1 MNNSV
6 VLITGALT
14 GIGRATA
21 FAFAKEG
28 ARLVVSGRHDEAGNT
43 LAAELRDMGAEAEF
57 VRADV
62 RHEDEVQSL
71 VDHAIARFG
80 RLDVAVNNAGTE
92 GKPGPVTEQ
101 TAEGFTAMFA
111 TNVLGTL
118 LSMKHELRVMQ
129 AQGSGSIVNISSTMG
144 ERGAANLSLY
154 TGSKHAVEGI
164 TKSAALEA
172 AAFGVRVN
180 AVAPGPTETAM
191 LDRLTGSAENKAA
204 FFAAVPLK
212 RGGKPEEIADAI
224 VFVASDKAAFI
235 SGQIIRVNGGKTA
248 S

>member
-1 MNNSV
+1 MSNSV

-21 FAFAKEG
+21 LAFAKEG
-28 ARLVVSGRHDEAGNT
+28 ARVAVSGRHEEAGEA
-43 LAAELRDMGAEAEF
+43 LAAELRDMGAEAAF
-57 VRADV
+57 IRADV
-62 RHEDEVQSL
+62 RHEDEVRNL
-71 VDHAIARFG
+71 IDRTVDRFG

-92 GKPGPVTEQ
+92 GTPGPITEQ
-101 TAEGFTAMFA
+101 TPEDFTAMFE

-118 LSMKHELRVMQ
+118 LGMKHELRVMQ

-191 LDRLTGSAENKAA
+191 LNRLTGSAEKKAA

-212 RGGKPEEIADAI
+212 RGGTPQEIADAI
-224 VFVASDKAAFI
+224 VFVSSDKAAFI
-235 SGQIIRVNGGKTA
+235 TGQIIRVNGGKTA
-248 S
+248 L

>member
-1 MNNSV
+1 
-6 VLITGALT
+6 
-14 GIGRATA
+14 
-21 FAFAKEG
+21 
-28 ARLVVSGRHDEAGNT
+28 
-43 LAAELRDMGAEAEF
+43 
-57 VRADV
+57 
-62 RHEDEVQSL
+62 
-71 VDHAIARFG
+71 
-80 RLDVAVNNAGTE
+80 
-92 GKPGPVTEQ
+92 
-101 TAEGFTAMFA
+101 MFE

-191 LDRLTGSAENKAA
+191 LDRLTGSPEKKAA
-204 FFAAVPLK
+204 FFAAIPLK

-224 VFVASDKAAFI
+224 VFVASEKAAFI
-235 SGQIIRVNGGKTA
+235 TGQIIRVNGGKTA

>member
-1 MNNSV
+1 M
-6 VLITGALT
+6 
-14 GIGRATA
+14 
-21 FAFAKEG
+21 
-28 ARLVVSGRHDEAGNT
+28 
-43 LAAELRDMGAEAEF
+43 
-57 VRADV
+57 
-62 RHEDEVQSL
+62 
-71 VDHAIARFG
+71 
-80 RLDVAVNNAGTE
+80 
-92 GKPGPVTEQ
+92 
-101 TAEGFTAMFA
+101 
-111 TNVLGTL
+111 
-118 LSMKHELRVMQ
+118 
-129 AQGSGSIVNISSTMG
+129 
-144 ERGAANLSLY
+144 
-154 TGSKHAVEGI
+154 EGI

-191 LDRLTGSAENKAA
+191 LDRLTGSAEKKAA